1 MIEYPMPGSPPD
13 LFKGFREELG
23 KIETKR
29 AQEQAKAEAKE
40 KEDQQRVVQMAA
52 RIEQADKST
61 MFGSDYSIASQ
72 WAQHLT
78 DNLDTYAS
86 TTEGL
91 VKFQQQAAQLNS
103 FIDASEAYK
112 KENFGS
118 SKDNA
123 QAGTFMGHTQR
134 DALGKNVYGDLID
147 KRDKQSYEMAFMGLQ
162 QPIQVQW
169 GEDDTMMIV
178 KDGKAVSFAEY
189 MRPENP
195 FMPQL
200 EEGKITLGSTWY
212 AEKAA
217 NRAHKTRDQAKQ
229 HTLNVLKTNPDLQ
242 RQAARY
248 YQMRQQEQNKTLTVE
263 EILADPEHLA
273 FAMDDWANDAVTSW
287 VNPNQKVRTGSGKQP
302 KTPSQSFGSIV
313 SGEFEASGMPQ
324 SITQSGQG
332 QSGLSAGFD
341 RFYELDKPIKN
352 MRALGEDSEI
362 LGFNVDAL
370 GQMWIQVQ
378 RPAAGEVDPV
388 TGMVTEGEGYDY
400 ETMLVQPGTSLF
412 NTIEKRM
419 DEATDGNWMAIQQSL
434 FAKSQQNAQEVPFSP
449 PSSTPPQEQERT
461 PGYMER
467 GIRWARSLFP
477 F

>member
-1 MIEYPMPGSPPD
+1 
-13 LFKGFREELG
+13 
-23 KIETKR
+23 
-29 AQEQAKAEAKE
+29 
-40 KEDQQRVVQMAA
+40 
-52 RIEQADKST
+52 
-61 MFGSDYSIASQ
+61 
-72 WAQHLT
+72 
-78 DNLDTYAS
+78 
-86 TTEGL
+86 
-91 VKFQQQAAQLNS
+91 
-103 FIDASEAYK
+103 
-112 KENFGS
+112 
-118 SKDNA
+118 
-123 QAGTFMGHTQR
+123 
-134 DALGKNVYGDLID
+134 
-147 KRDKQSYEMAFMGLQ
+147 
-162 QPIQVQW
+162 
-169 GEDDTMMIV
+169 MMIV

>member
-1 MIEYPMPGSPPD
+1 MPGSPPD

-52 RIEQADKST
+52 KIEQADKST

-118 SKDNA
+118 SKDNP
-123 QAGTFMGHTQR
+123 QAGTAQGFFQR

-169 GEDDTMMIV
+169 GEEDTMMIV

-212 AEKAA
+212 AEKAPNKVHETKEQA
-217 NRAHKTRDQAKQ
+217 YNWTLDTVKTDPA
-229 HTLNVLKTNPDLQ
+229 LQ
-242 RQAARY
+242 RQAARD
-248 YQMRQQEQNKTLTVE
+248 YQRKQLEEGKNLSVD
-263 EILADPEHLA
+263 EILASPDHLNQA
-273 FAMDDWANDAVTSW
+273 QIAWATDAVTSW
-287 VNPNQKVRTGSGKQP
+287 VNPKKRTTTGGTGRGPTQAEKRQAQQVQSLLGSVVTTSEAVASVP
-302 KTPSQSFGSIV
+302 SFGSVEQQTEEKLSTSFTPDLSREIDITDFIPSTMFEV
-313 SGEFEASGMPQ
+313 EGAFGE
-324 SITQSGQG
+324 
-332 QSGLSAGFD
+332 
-341 RFYELDKPIKN
+341 
-352 MRALGEDSEI
+352 
-362 LGFNVDAL
+362 
-370 GQMWIQVQ
+370 
-378 RPAAGEVDPV
+378 
-388 TGMVTEGEGYDY
+388 
-400 ETMLVQPGTSLF
+400 
-412 NTIEKRM
+412 
-419 DEATDGNWMAIQQSL
+419 
-434 FAKSQQNAQEVPFSP
+434 
-449 PSSTPPQEQERT
+449 PSSTVYQNVTATPSNISVDEDGMITLSGLGNFNDQRIEDITIDPQSDEGRRLVGSLNGAFIDDYGFSFNDFIRQLSFGMET
-461 PGYMER
+461 PETATGSDPL
-467 GIRWARSLFP
+467 GLFR
-477 F
+477 